1 MQNASITS
9 TQHHRALAGP
19 TRSRLLAVLRAS
31 ATPLG
36 IRELGSAVE
45 LHPNTVREHL
55 QLLADAGLVTREV
68 VSSGGR
74 GRPAIRFTLQPDAL
88 AGEARPYATL
98 SRVLADQLAELPN
111 ASAAARRAGRR
122 WGKAMAA
129 GMSPAPTR
137 EAATQRIVELLD
149 EAGFAPEAPSEPG
162 ATVRLRNCPFGTLAV
177 GREPIICGVHL
188 GLMQGA
194 LREMDAPLDAAS
206 LEPFVTPDLC
216 LAHFEER
223 TDA

>member
-1 MQNASITS
+1 MTS
-9 TQHHRALAGP
+9 TQHHRALAGA
-19 TRSRLLAVLRAS
+19 TRSRLLTVLRAS
-31 ATPLG
+31 TTPLG
-36 IRELGSAVE
+36 IRELASAVA

-68 VSSGGR
+68 VSSGSR

-88 AGEARPYATL
+88 AEEARPYATL

-111 ASAAARRAGRR
+111 ASATARRAGRR

-129 GMSPAPTR
+129 GMVAAPTA
-137 EAATQRIVELLD
+137 EAATERIVELLD
-149 EAGFAPEAPSEPG
+149 EAGFAPEAPTDDG
-162 ATVRLRNCPFGTLAV
+162 ATIRLRNCPFGTLAI
-177 GREPIICGVHL
+177 GREPVICGVHL

-194 LREMDAPLDAAS
+194 LREMGAPLEATS

-216 LAHFEER
+216 LAHLASR
-223 TDA
+223 NNA

>member
-1 MQNASITS
+1 MTS
-9 TQHHRALAGP
+9 TQHHRALAGA

-36 IRELGSAVE
+36 IRELATAVA

-68 VSSGGR
+68 VSSGSR

-88 AGEARPYATL
+88 AAEARPYATL

-111 ASAAARRAGRR
+111 ASVAARRAGRR

-129 GMSPAPTR
+129 GMLPAPTP
-137 EAATQRIVELLD
+137 EAATERIVELLD
-149 EAGFAPEAPSEPG
+149 EAGFAPEAPIAPG
-162 ATVRLRNCPFGTLAV
+162 ATIRLRNCPFGALAV
-177 GREPIICGVHL
+177 GREPVICGVHL

-194 LREMDAPLDAAS
+194 LREMAAPLEATS
-206 LEPFVTPDLC
+206 LEPFVSPDLC
-216 LAHFEER
+216 LAHFAGR